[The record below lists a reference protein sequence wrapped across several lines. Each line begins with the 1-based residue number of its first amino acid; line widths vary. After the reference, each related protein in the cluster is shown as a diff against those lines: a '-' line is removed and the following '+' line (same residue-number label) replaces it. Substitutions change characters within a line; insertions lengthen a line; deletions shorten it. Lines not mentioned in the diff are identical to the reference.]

1 MAGKRKKASGRQ
13 SARKAARRS
22 QRGKPARRKPRTMLG
37 WWFANNRGVLPHGDG
52 RTVVVGATLTVR
64 GVIVPCANGL
74 HAAAHVFDALSYAPG
89 STLYR
94 VRLGGVIRAHGQPV
108 DKYAASKRTYLGR
121 INAEVLLRQFARACA
136 LRAVE
141 RHWPGVP
148 QVVVDYLRTGD
159 ESKRAAAKDAARDAA
174 WAAAW
179 AAARDAAWAAASA
192 AASAAA
198 RDAASAAARDAARD
212 AAWAAAWDAA
222 SAAARDAA
230 RAAAWDAARD
240 AEVQWQRVLLAKLV
254 REAFAKARKNKK
266 KGAK

>member
-37 WWFANNRGVLPHGDG
+37 WWFANDSGVLPHGDG
-52 RTVVVGATLTVR
+52 RSVVVGATHTVK
-64 GVIVPCANGL
+64 GAIVPCANGL

-121 INAEVLLRQFARACA
+121 INAGVLLRQFARACA

-159 ESKRAAAKDAARDAA
+159 ESKRAAA
-174 WAAAW
+174 
-179 AAARDAAWAAASA
+179 
-192 AASAAA
+192 SAAA
-198 RDAASAAARDAARD
+198 RDAVRAAATDA
-212 AAWAAAWDAA
+212 AAAWDAA
-222 SAAARDAA
+222 SAAASA
-230 RAAAWDAARD
+230 AARD

>member
-37 WWFANNRGVLPHGDG
+37 WWFANDSGVLPHGDG
-52 RTVVVGATLTVR
+52 RTVVVGATHTVK
-64 GVIVPCANGL
+64 GAIVPCANGL

-159 ESKRAAAKDAARDAA
+159 ESKRAAASAAARAA
-174 WAAAW
+174 VR
-179 AAARDAAWAAASA
+179 AAARDAAAAT
-192 AASAAA
+192 
-198 RDAASAAARDAARD
+198 DA
-212 AAWAAAWDAA
+212 AAAWDAA
-222 SAAARDAA
+222 SAAAS
-230 RAAAWDAARD
+230 AAAWDAASAAASAAATDAVRAAARD

>member
-52 RTVVVGATLTVR
+52 RTVVVGATHTVR
-64 GVIVPCANGL
+64 GVIMPCANGL

-141 RHWPGVP
+141 RHWPGAP

-159 ESKRAAAKDAARDAA
+159 ESKRAAA
-174 WAAAW
+174 
-179 AAARDAAWAAASA
+179 
-192 AASAAA
+192 SAAA
-198 RDAASAAARDAARD
+198 RDAAAPS
-212 AAWAAAWDAA
+212 AAAWDAA
-222 SAAARDAA
+222 SAAAS
-230 RAAAWDAARD
+230 AAATDAVRAAARD

-266 KGAK
+266 NGAK

>member
-121 INAEVLLRQFARACA
+121 INAGVLLRQFARACA

-159 ESKRAAAKDAARDAA
+159 ESKR
-174 WAAAW
+174 
-179 AAARDAAWAAASA
+179 A

>member
-52 RTVVVGATLTVR
+52 RTVVVGATHTVK
-64 GVIVPCANGL
+64 GAIVPCANGL

-159 ESKRAAAKDAARDAA
+159 ESKRAAA
-174 WAAAW
+174 
-179 AAARDAAWAAASA
+179 
-192 AASAAA
+192 SAAA

-212 AAWAAAWDAA
+212 AAWAAAWAAARDAA

-230 RAAAWDAARD
+230 WAAVRGAARG

>member
-37 WWFANNRGVLPHGDG
+37 WWFANDSGVLPHGDG
-52 RTVVVGATLTVR
+52 RTVVVGATHTVR
-64 GVIVPCANGL
+64 GVIMPCANGL

-141 RHWPGVP
+141 RHWPGAP

-159 ESKRAAAKDAARDAA
+159 ESKRAAAS
-174 WAAAW
+174 
-179 AAARDAAWAAASA
+179 AAARDAAAPSAAAWDAASA

-198 RDAASAAARDAARD
+198 RDAASAAARAAV
-212 AAWAAAWDAA
+212 
-222 SAAARDAA
+222 
-230 RAAAWDAARD
+230 RAAARD

>member
-13 SARKAARRS
+13 PARKAARRS

-37 WWFANNRGVLPHGDG
+37 WWFANDSGVLPHGDG
-52 RTVVVGATLTVR
+52 RTVVVGATHTVR
-64 GVIVPCANGL
+64 GVIMPCANGL

-121 INAEVLLRQFARACA
+121 INAGVLLRQFARACA

-141 RHWPGVP
+141 RHWPGAP

-159 ESKRAAAKDAARDAA
+159 ESKRAAA

-179 AAARDAAWAAASA
+179 A

-198 RDAASAAARDAARD
+198 RDAASAAARDAA
-212 AAWAAAWDAA
+212 W
-222 SAAARDAA
+222 AAARDAA
-230 RAAAWDAARD
+230 RAAAWA

-266 KGAK
+266 NGAK